1 LFPKQVRTKKVFQ
14 RKYDIY
20 EPNLIPQMPLPDD
33 QIKEIHDLLL
43 AYAAGEYHKKGKVSY
58 RRDEIDMIIA
68 GVNMLGE
75 ELLAITVSRDYF
87 NSIYSAVADMVF
99 VVSSKGIV
107 EDVNSAVSNILNFE
121 TSDLVKQ
128 PIKKIITPDNAS
140 FFSDIK
146 KKLSTKSKSYTFET
160 QFHSSNSRLIPVSCS
175 CTKIIDRKDQFKGY
189 LIIAEDI
196 TERKETEQL
205 ILRTIV
211 DTQEKEQKRIVVDLH
226 DSLGQ
231 ELSMIK
237 LVLNAIEEHCSGA
250 GKKLEEGF
258 ENCQS
263 MLDNSIVHLRSICFD
278 MMPTSLESGG
288 INDALRELIK
298 KLSPQNSI
306 HCHYDC
312 PDKSLP
318 LMKSHEIV
326 LYRIA
331 QEFINNSTKL
341 ANARNIY
348 IKLSCNSD
356 KVNFSLSDDGCGFKI
371 NDNKL
376 KKGRGLNN
384 MESRVRAFNGTF
396 KMMSEI
402 NDGTKLLVTF
412 PTK

>member
-1 LFPKQVRTKKVFQ
+1 
-14 RKYDIY
+14 
-20 EPNLIPQMPLPDD
+20 MPLPAD
-33 QIKEIHDLLL
+33 QIKEISELLL
-43 AYAAGEYHKKGKVSY
+43 AYAAGEYHKKGRISH
-58 RRDEIDMIIA
+58 RRDAIDMIIS

-75 ELLAITVSRDYF
+75 ELQTTTVSRNYF
-87 NSIYSAVADMVF
+87 SSIYNAVADMVF

-107 EDVNSAVSNILNFE
+107 EDINSAVNNILNFE
-121 TSDLVKQ
+121 ASDLLKQ
-128 PIKKIITPDNAS
+128 SIKKITTPDNAS
-140 FFSDIK
+140 FFSEIK
-146 KKLSTKSKSYTFET
+146 KKLGTKRKSYTFET
-160 QFHSSNSRLIPVSCS
+160 HFTSLNNRLIPVSCS
-175 CTKIIDRKDQFKGY
+175 CTKIIDRKNQFKGY

-231 ELSMIK
+231 ELSMLK
-237 LVLNAIEEHCSGA
+237 LVLNTIEEHFSDA
-250 GKKLEEGF
+250 GKELEDGF
-258 ENCQS
+258 KNCQK
-263 MLDNSIVHLRSICFD
+263 MLDSSIVHLRSICFD

-298 KLSPQNSI
+298 KLSVQNSI
-306 HCHYDC
+306 HFHYDC
-312 PDKSLP
+312 PVKFPP

-326 LYRIA
+326 LYRVA
-331 QEFINNSTKL
+331 QEFINNTIKH
-341 ANARNIY
+341 ANAHNIHV
-348 IKLSCNSD
+348 KFSCNSD
-356 KVNFSLSDDGCGFKI
+356 KVNFSIIDDGCGFKI

-396 KMMSEI
+396 KMMSKT